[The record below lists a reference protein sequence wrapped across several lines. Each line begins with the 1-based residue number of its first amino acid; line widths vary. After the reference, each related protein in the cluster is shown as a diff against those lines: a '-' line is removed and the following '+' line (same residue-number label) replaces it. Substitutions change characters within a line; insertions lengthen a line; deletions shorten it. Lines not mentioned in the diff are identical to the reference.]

1 MNNNIQHR
9 RVEQLRY
16 GLWNMAHIE
25 TARARSPGSDT
36 VRKRKE
42 RKGYTNIPTSPSP
55 FVPSSMKWRR
65 EKKKSYVSL
74 NINICKQGERTPFH
88 AQVDPRDLYDVL
100 NLYGLCTCVF
110 VLFCFF
116 SSRRSACS
124 KTETQR
130 GNHWYKLYRTLWNP
144 KGILIVFVLLD
155 PGVTSI

>member
-1 MNNNIQHR
+1 MK
-9 RVEQLRY
+9 Y
-16 GLWNMAHIE
+16 GAHWN
-25 TARARSPGSDT
+25 
-36 VRKRKE
+36 
-42 RKGYTNIPTSPSP
+42 
-55 FVPSSMKWRR
+55 SSRPKPRIR
-65 EKKKSYVSL
+65 HCEKKKRKKRLYKYTDISFSLRSFFDEMKKRRKKSYASL

-110 VLFCFF
+110 VLFCFVF
-116 SSRRSACS
+116 SSRRSVCS

-130 GNHWYKLYRTLWNP
+130 ENHWYKLYRTLWNP

>member
-1 MNNNIQHR
+1 MVYEIWRTLKQLAPEAPDQTLWEKEKKEKVIQIYRHLLLPSFL
-9 RVEQLRY
+9 LR
-16 GLWNMAHIE
+16 WNE
-25 TARARSPGSDT
+25 
-36 VRKRKE
+36 E
-42 RKGYTNIPTSPSP
+42 
-55 FVPSSMKWRR
+55 

-110 VLFCFF
+110 VLFCFVF
-116 SSRRSACS
+116 SSRRSVCS

-130 GNHWYKLYRTLWNP
+130 ENHWYKLYRTLWNP